1 VAVTDAEGRFGF
13 LTVRPGAYPE
23 HTEPAHIHVVVGA
36 PAHDVRYLDIW
47 FEDDPLITPA
57 RRESARTDPV
67 ISIVTLKKD
76 RDGTLTFQQDIRLEP
91 N

>member
-1 VAVTDAEGRFGF
+1 VSAARRRIAF
-13 LTVRPGAYPE
+13 LTIALCFAPPGRA
-23 HTEPAHIHVVVGA
+23 AA
-36 PAHDVRYLDIW
+36 SSYLDIW